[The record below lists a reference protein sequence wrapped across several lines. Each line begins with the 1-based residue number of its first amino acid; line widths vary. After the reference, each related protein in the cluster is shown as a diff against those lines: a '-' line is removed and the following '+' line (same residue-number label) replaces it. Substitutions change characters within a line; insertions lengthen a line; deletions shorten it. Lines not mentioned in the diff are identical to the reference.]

1 MPFQFRHVATVA
13 AAAAIFATSNTL
25 IVERVTAQDTATDD
39 AQYIANLM
47 TQQSVQDEMFRA
59 MSPLIRQS
67 MSGLLSRG
75 PAANLKN
82 ASRESI
88 VAQFIADFKIE
99 FGKRMTELNRKTYSK
114 IFSAAELAAFR
125 RFLETPEG
133 QSFAAKQAQFIRQ
146 NSQAGRVA
154 GQQVGP
160 IVAQR
165 IGQRLATDGTAFIS
179 DANDLALLK
188 QMFPAP

>member
-125 RFLETPEG
+125 QFLETPEG

>member
-1 MPFQFRHVATVA
+1 MPFQFRRVATVA
-13 AAAAIFATSNTL
+13 AALLIFTTSSAL
-25 IVERVTAQDTATDD
+25 LVERVTAQDTASDD

-82 ASRESI
+82 ASREAI
-88 VAQFIADFKIE
+88 VSQFIADFKIE
-99 FGKRMTELNRKTYSK
+99 FGQRMTELNRKTYLE
-114 IFSAAELAAFR
+114 IFSAAELSAFR
-125 RFLETPEG
+125 QFLETPEG

-188 QMFPAP
+188 KMFPAP

>member
-1 MPFQFRHVATVA
+1 MPFQFRRVATVA
-13 AAAAIFATSNTL
+13 AALLIFTTSSAL
-25 IVERVTAQDTATDD
+25 LVERVTAQDTASDD

-82 ASRESI
+82 ASREAI
-88 VAQFIADFKIE
+88 VSQFIADFKIE
-99 FGKRMTELNRKTYSK
+99 FGQRMTELNRKTYSE
-114 IFSAAELAAFR
+114 IFSAAELSAFR
-125 RFLETPEG
+125 QFLETPEG

-188 QMFPAP
+188 KMFPAP

>member
-1 MPFQFRHVATVA
+1 M
-13 AAAAIFATSNTL
+13 
-25 IVERVTAQDTATDD
+25 TAQDTATDD

-125 RFLETPEG
+125 RFLETP
-133 QSFAAKQAQFIRQ
+133 
-146 NSQAGRVA
+146 
-154 GQQVGP
+154 
-160 IVAQR
+160 
-165 IGQRLATDGTAFIS
+165 
-179 DANDLALLK
+179 
-188 QMFPAP
+188 